1 LEIQI
6 LIGIFA
12 VGITILVVAL
22 WLLYARFNQQPQGY
36 RWLAYTLS
44 FSFSCDMLSV
54 VIRIFGGNSNIGGTL
69 YSIGFVI
76 FFSAFFYQ
84 ILRGKILLG
93 VLTIVNA
100 CFLVFVLYNAT
111 FVQKLTINS
120 YSNIIGSGIIL
131 ALCILYYFKLLR
143 DLPAERVYN
152 LPLFWVVS
160 AFFFTKSGKFVLYLV
175 IQYLRHLEDNL
186 VILWMI
192 HNSLTIIENLL
203 ITYGAWLQYKSIQHQ
218 PKLS

>member
-12 VGITILVVAL
+12 VGITILAAAL
-22 WLLYARFNQQPQGY
+22 WLLYARFNQQPQAY

-93 VLTIVNA
+93 VLYIVNA
-100 CFLVFVLYNAT
+100 CFLVFVLYNAI

-131 ALCILYYFKLLR
+131 ALCILPAIILGRVRILLYKVGQIRIVFSHSIFKASRGQPCHPLDDSQLL
-143 DLPAERVYN
+143 DHY
-152 LPLFWVVS
+152 
-160 AFFFTKSGKFVLYLV
+160 
-175 IQYLRHLEDNL
+175 
-186 VILWMI
+186 
-192 HNSLTIIENLL
+192 
-203 ITYGAWLQYKSIQHQ
+203 
-218 PKLS
+218 